1 MGRNQRLGGTTVC
14 YRIESP
20 ASRKQILTL
29 LIRRL
34 ELKANRSFIVLIFS
48 AFLLGQTI
56 PGVVLSQNSSSANL
70 DGFTP
75 EGSTIERRW
84 EEDFRAV
91 PAPGSAREHLQ
102 RLTAEP
108 HVAGTKEDYA
118 TAIYVRDQIRSYGI
132 SSELKEYE
140 VLLPYPM
147 QTAIVELVSPRQERL
162 SAKEPVITKL

>member
-1 MGRNQRLGGTTVC
+1 
-14 YRIESP
+14 
-20 ASRKQILTL
+20 
-29 LIRRL
+29 
-34 ELKANRSFIVLIFS
+34 IFS

-56 PGVVLSQNSSSANL
+56 PGVVLSQNLSSANL

-91 PAPGSAREHLQ
+91 PEPGSARGHLQ

-118 TAIYVRDQIRSYGI
+118 TAIYVRDQIRSYGLNA
-132 SSELKEYE
+132 ELKEYQ
-140 VLLPYPM
+140 VLLPYPR
-147 QTAIVELVSPRQERL
+147 TPSVVELVGARNHRL
-162 SAKEPVITKL
+162 QVKEAVVPEDPSSSNPGIIPLFNG